1 MSETKEKKFIT
12 DRLNTNPPSN
22 DLLEMRKA
30 VAGNIPSENII
41 EFFIKPDELE
51 ELKSSIKKETK
62 GNCYFFTKVLDNEVS
77 VICFYDIKGIAEVF
91 DQEKERLGLDKGVDM
106 SFSDFKKSVS
116 LADKPYSFLDD

>member
-77 VICFYDIKGIAEVF
+77 VICFY
-91 DQEKERLGLDKGVDM
+91 
-106 SFSDFKKSVS
+106 
-116 LADKPYSFLDD
+116 LAW